1 MFHRIFEEGL
11 AHSSY
16 VVACDRT
23 RLAAVVDPR
32 RDVDVYVELAAQR
45 GLTITHAIDT
55 HIHADFVSGAREL
68 SECGARVIAG
78 PGARLDFPSDE
89 VQDGDVLAIGD
100 VRVHTLHTP
109 GHTPEHIS
117 LLFRE
122 GDTDRVLTGDT
133 LFVGAVGR
141 PDLLGEEQSRELAAR
156 LHASLMHKLLA
167 LPDSVEVHPGHG
179 AGSLCGTAIGSAP
192 HSTIGHER
200 RHNPMLQHQSREAF
214 VDAVL
219 HDLPET
225 PAYFAELKR
234 VNRLGPPLLG
244 LASGVPPLPA
254 VAPQEAESAVRD
266 GAVLIDLRSSDAFA
280 EGHPAGAVSIAF
292 GARVGYWAGWVLP
305 KAPRVVLLSDGDA
318 RHIEE
323 AHRQLLRVG
332 IDRVEGFVR
341 GGFPA
346 WRAAAL
352 PVSQLRRIPA
362 GELVAR
368 HAEPALV
375 VIDVRSVPEFAAGH
389 AEGAINIP
397 VGNLS
402 VQTQRMPR
410 SAGLALMCESGFRS
424 TLAASLLVRAGFSSV
439 VNVSG
444 GMAAYREAQGRRT
457 SSAGGT

>member
-1 MFHRIFEEGL
+1 MFHRIFDEGL

-55 HIHADFVSGAREL
+55 HIHADFVSGSREL
-68 SECGARVIAG
+68 AERGARVIAG
-78 PGARLDFPSDE
+78 PGAGLGFPSEE
-89 VQDGDVLAIGD
+89 VQDGGLLAIGD
-100 VRVHTLHTP
+100 VRMQTLHTP

-122 GDTDRVLTGDT
+122 GDTDHVLTGDT

-141 PDLLGEEQSRELAAR
+141 PDLLGEERSRELAGQ
-156 LHASLMHKLLA
+156 LHASLMDKLLA
-167 LPDSVEVHPGHG
+167 LPDPVQVHPGHG

-200 RHNPMLQHQSREAF
+200 RHNPMLQHRSRQAF

-219 HDLPET
+219 QDLPET

-234 VNRLGPPLLG
+234 VNRIGPPLLD
-244 LASGVPPLPA
+244 LASGAPA
-254 VAPQEAESAVRD
+254 LRALAPQAAEAAIRD
-266 GAVLIDLRSSDAFA
+266 GAVLVDLRSSDAFTD
-280 EGHPAGAVSIAF
+280 GHPAGAISIAF
-292 GARVGYWAGWVLP
+292 GSRVGYWAGWVLP
-305 KAPRVVLLSDGDA
+305 KSPRVVLLPDDDA
-318 RHIEE
+318 RHLGD

-332 IDRVEGFVR
+332 IDRVEGFVD

-346 WRAAAL
+346 WRAATL
-352 PVSQLRRIPA
+352 PVSRLRRIGA
-362 GELVAR
+362 GELIE
-368 HAEPALV
+368 HGAEPSLV
-375 VIDVRSVPEFAAGH
+375 VIDVRSAPEFAAGH

-397 VGNLS
+397 VGS
-402 VQTQRMPR
+402 ISAQTQPMPR
-410 SAGLALMCESGFRS
+410 SAGLAVMCESGFRS

-444 GMAAYREAQGRRT
+444 GMAAYREAQGRRA
-457 SSAGGT
+457 SPASGA